1 MRTTQYQVGGVR
13 TTEPWQRWSGGG
25 QQPGSRGQES
35 EQHQHTSRA
44 QVWTRGACHVI
55 HCAMLSLAC
64 CPVIHFAMLS
74 FPVMLSGLFVHAI
87 RMYDVKWWPIHIALI
102 VFFCPK
108 TCNNC
113 CGQSANF
120 SPQNSIFLPQNGHGD
135 PFLTRY
141 EKPCIPRK
149 GSLPPLVL

>member
-87 RMYDVKWWPIHIALI
+87 RMYDIKWWWPIHIAFI
-102 VFFCPK
+102 VFFALKRVTIAVDNQQIFHRK
-108 TCNNC
+108 T
-113 CGQSANF
+113 AF
-120 SPQNSIFLPQNGHGD
+120 FTAKWPWWPIFDQ
-135 PFLTRY
+135 
-141 EKPCIPRK
+141 
-149 GSLPPLVL
+149 V

>member
-1 MRTTQYQVGGVR
+1 MLGIVCQLNKNIVSVVLVGGVRTTVRTTQYQVGGVR

-55 HCAMLSLAC
+55 H
-64 CPVIHFAMLS
+64 FAMLS

-87 RMYDVKWWPIHIALI
+87 RMYDVKWWPIHI
-102 VFFCPK
+102 
-108 TCNNC
+108 T
-113 CGQSANF
+113 
-120 SPQNSIFLPQNGHGD
+120 
-135 PFLTRY
+135 
-141 EKPCIPRK
+141 
-149 GSLPPLVL
+149 